1 MKKASTPTDDLEIPE
16 LSREQLGK
24 GVRGKYLSRFNRA
37 SNVVVLQPEIQQA
50 FPTSEAVN
58 QALASLLAF
67 TQATQVLVAK
77 PGRAARKRLPA

>member
-1 MKKASTPTDDLEIPE
+1 MKKASSPADELEIPE

-24 GVRGKYLSRFNRA
+24 GVRGKYLSRFSRA

-58 QALASLLAF
+58 QALSSLLAF
-67 TQATQVLVAK
+67 TQATQVLVGRS
-77 PGRAARKRLPA
+77 GRAPRKRALP